1 MDNPVGKRVRR
12 LSKGAQ
18 WMEVVGVV
26 GDVMDAGVGVEMGPT
41 LYVNYLQQNTAL
53 ARVTLVARTRARSG
67 TIYPAIRRAIWSVDA
82 NQAIQSVSGLD
93 DLLLRSAAQPRFAA
107 LVAALF
113 GGSALL
119 LVLAGIYATTV
130 YSVIRRTRELG
141 VRAALG
147 AGPVDLLETTM
158 WQSLRP
164 VTIGLV
170 AGLALSIPIVHV
182 MQQVLKEGVSMSD
195 APLLG
200 AVVLALV
207 TATAFAAYLPARR
220 ALSVSPSLAMR
231 S

>member
-1 MDNPVGKRVRR
+1 M
-12 LSKGAQ
+12 
-18 WMEVVGVV
+18 
-26 GDVMDAGVGVEMGPT
+26 
-41 LYVNYLQQNTAL
+41 
-53 ARVTLVARTRARSG
+53 
-67 TIYPAIRRAIWSVDA
+67 
-82 NQAIQSVSGLD
+82 SGLD

-147 AGPVDLLETTM
+147 ASPVDLLQTTM

-164 VTIGLV
+164 VAVGLA
-170 AGLALSIPIVHV
+170 AGCALSIPLVQV
-182 MQQVLKEGVSMSD
+182 MQQALREGIALSD

-200 AVVLALV
+200 AVVLVLV
-207 TATAFAAYLPARR
+207 AATASAAYFPARR
-220 ALSVSPSLAMR
+220 ALSVPPSLAMR